1 MGSGVVDVGSEAGS
15 GRAMIVAQV
24 SMKAVARTMVQEM
37 GEAALERIQVVAV
50 DGRGQPVQQRP
61 PTTCSSSNVDGHRIV
76 SAASSGRP

>member
-1 MGSGVVDVGSEAGS
+1 MGSGVVDVGSEVGS